1 MEVKAQAKFIR
12 ISPQK
17 VRQVMELIKGKPVK
31 EAMAILSV
39 LPHKGAFLLKKLLK
53 SAIANAENNYD
64 LKADDLYVFKVFAD
78 SGPTLPRWLPRARGR
93 ADRIRKRS
101 SHLTIVVKERE
112 E

>member
-1 MEVKAQAKFIR
+1 MEVRAQSKFIR

-17 VRQVMELIKGKPVK
+17 ARRVMELIKGKPVK
-31 EAMAILSV
+31 EAMAILTV
-39 LPHKGAFLLKKLLK
+39 LPHKGAFHLKKLLK

-64 LKADDLYVFKVFAD
+64 LKADDLYVFRVFAD
-78 SGPTLPRWLPRARGR
+78 SGPILPRYLPRARGR
-93 ADRIRKRS
+93 ADRIKKRS